1 MKKFMVITLINDNQS
16 AHFFE
21 QYSDARKYAIAIRTV
36 IGGYCEIYKYH
47 LDLNMYLQFVE

>member
-16 AHFFE
+16 VQFFE
-21 QYSDARKYAIAIRTV
+21 LYSDARKYAIAVRTV